1 MVRGILDE
9 RERGEAERPADHLK
23 GPSKRELREQLAE
36 AARNTAKLP
45 VKGTR
50 K

>member
-9 RERGEAERPADHLK
+9 RAGEAERPADHLK

-36 AARNTAKLP
+36 AARNTTKLP